1 MNRITHRELGLTATT
16 LIVAGSET
24 SEFRQG
30 IKTRPYQ
37 TRQDKTRTNPSA
49 QLTASTLLSGLVY
62 LLLSNLPALEKLTS
76 TIRRDFG
83 SSTKT
88 PSFAQLQQ
96 HEYLNAVLKEALRLY
111 PPAPDM
117 LFRTTTNEPA
127 SIAGQI
133 VPPHTSVTMNLW
145 AAHRSSDNFHR
156 PTEFLPERWLE
167 NAPVEFRGDNRAVC
181 HPFSIG
187 PRDCL
192 GKK

>member
-1 MNRITHRELGLTATT
+1 MTHRELGLTATT

-24 SEFRQG
+24 SEPTTSISTSISTSTSIMQESQA
-30 IKTRPYQ
+30 KTKSP
-37 TRQDKTRTNPSA
+37 NNA
-49 QLTASTLLSGLVY
+49 ASTLISGLVY
-62 LLLSNLPALEKLTS
+62 LLLSNRPVLDKLTS
-76 TIRRDFG
+76 IIRRDFSPTET
-83 SSTKT
+83 SSLTK
-88 PSFAQLQQ
+88 LQQ

-127 SIAGQI
+127 TVAGRT

-145 AAHRSSDNFHR
+145 AAHHSSENFHR
-156 PTEFLPERWLE
+156 PTEFLPERWME
-167 NAPVEFRGDNRAVC
+167 NAPAEFHQDDRAVF